1 MKKNSR
7 IAITVSLIAFCLNS
21 CTWIKTKH
29 VLTTAETLMADCP
42 DSALSILIDIDSSV
56 LRTRPMQAKHAL
68 LLSMALD
75 KNYIDIADDSIIS
88 IAYNY
93 YQNHP
98 TKREKMLYF
107 YYSGVVKQ
115 NAGNTIRAAI
125 DFNQALSLAK
135 ELNDKIMPIGAK
147 MYEAAKDDKK
157 DEKSD
162 DKKSNDDAVEGE
174 VVDK

>member
-1 MKKNSR
+1 
-7 IAITVSLIAFCLNS
+7 
-21 CTWIKTKH
+21 
-29 VLTTAETLMADCP
+29 MADCP

-98 TKREKMLYF
+98 TKREKMLSL

-115 NAGNTIRAAI
+115 NAGNYISAAI
-125 DFNQALSLAK
+125 ACVST
-135 ELNDKIMPIGAK
+135 
-147 MYEAAKDDKK
+147 
-157 DEKSD
+157 KSC
-162 DKKSNDDAVEGE
+162 GRLL
-174 VVDK
+174 